1 MPNHCEGYK
10 MKGGN
15 VGYPF
20 EKETWLRGKLAGVET
35 TFDVF

>member
-1 MPNHCEGYK
+1 
-10 MKGGN
+10 MKGDTA
-15 VGYPF
+15 GYSF